1 MFDIEFKDFMK
12 PYKDYTK
19 KPFSFLV
26 NNTTLSSG
34 NALIFRKNVLKKSE
48 KSEKIKTIN
57 NKIKQNK
64 TEYDLDRLTA
74 KILALSFG
82 NLGKYEF
89 STDEVFCRKETC

>member
-1 MFDIEFKDFMK
+1 MVDIEFKDFVK

-19 KPFSFLV
+19 NPFSFLV

-74 KILALSFG
+74 KFWPCHWEILVNMNF
-82 NLGKYEF
+82 
-89 STDEVFCRKETC
+89 